1 MDSKYIFKNTKPVVN
16 KKMEHI
22 LPKTHGM
29 INLILM
35 SMICV
40 AISSKKK
47 NNEQKIRTKALLF
60 RREGSSI
67 MILHESARWKTRVEE
82 RTIFQIV
89 QTNEKLNV
97 HDKSTL

>member
-1 MDSKYIFKNTKPVVN
+1 M
-16 KKMEHI
+16 
-22 LPKTHGM
+22 PKTHGM
-29 INLILM
+29 INLILT

-40 AISSKKK
+40 AISNQK
-47 NNEQKIRTKALLF
+47 NNEQKVRIKALLF

-67 MILHESARWKTRVEE
+67 MILHEPARWKTQVEE
-82 RTIFQIV
+82 RTILQIV

>member
-1 MDSKYIFKNTKPVVN
+1 MDSKYIFKNIKPVIN
-16 KKMEHI
+16 EKMEHI

-29 INLILM
+29 MNFILT

-40 AISSKKK
+40 AISNQK
-47 NNEQKIRTKALLF
+47 NNKQKVRIKALLF

-67 MILHESARWKTRVEE
+67 MILHEPVRWKTRVEE
-82 RTIFQIV
+82 RTIL

-97 HDKSTL
+97 HNKSTL